1 MRSKASL
8 ISLLSAWIFFK
19 LQLASRCM
27 DTVAAHKSE
36 TLFCFANFVTLGPDS
51 AFKSRTIRG
60 VVKRSVCVTVSA
72 CVLIS
77 SW

>member
-1 MRSKASL
+1 
-8 ISLLSAWIFFK
+8 
-19 LQLASRCM
+19 M

-60 VVKRSVCVTVSA
+60 VVKRSVFECVD
-72 CVLIS
+72 VLIDIFLLNVDPFIGVQYLYWYIS
-77 SW
+77 PFYT